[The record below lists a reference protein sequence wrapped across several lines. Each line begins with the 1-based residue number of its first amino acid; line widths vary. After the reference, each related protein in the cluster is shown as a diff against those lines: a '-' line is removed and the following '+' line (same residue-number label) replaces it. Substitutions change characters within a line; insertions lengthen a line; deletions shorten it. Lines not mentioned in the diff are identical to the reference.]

1 MIIGAEELRKMFVS
15 GSIEL
20 SENRTKVDQLNV
32 FPVPDG
38 DTGTNMSL
46 TLNQAMDNIN
56 QLVKL
61 NTHDLVIAM
70 SKGCLMG
77 ARGNSGVILSQIFRG
92 FAASIS
98 SKQTITTR
106 DFAEALVACKSTTY
120 KAVLKPVEGTM
131 LTVIREMSEAALALS
146 EEHEDFTSFMRAL
159 LQVGEKSLENTP
171 NMLKPLKDAG
181 VVDSGGMGLLFI
193 FSGFYKALSGESYDL
208 SHFTKNFSVTEKN
221 AKVEDAEITYSYC
234 TEVIVRGENLDNCNF
249 RAFVMSMGDSVVYV
263 VDNDLLKVHVH
274 TNDPGRV
281 LSESLKYGEIV
292 KTKIENMREQHS
304 EMIEGSHSNL
314 GDFGHDHHHHHHKND
329 AKHESGAHE
338 EDEGDASRYG
348 FVAVAA
354 GSGIVEIL
362 RSLGVNKIIEGGQT
376 MNPSTKDIHS
386 AIEAVKAEVVF
397 VFPNNSNILMAA
409 NQAKDLSEKEVYV
422 LPTKTIPQSIA
433 CMLAFNEM
441 AEPEENAEHFKD
453 LLQNVKTLSIT
464 NAIRDTLYDEI
475 EIKNGDFI
483 AILDSK
489 IVESRPEIKE
499 AALAGVAKMVDEDSE
514 ILSIYYGEGV
524 TEDKAAGLQAEIE
537 ELYPELEVEVHYG
550 NQPVYFYMISVE

>member
-1 MIIGAEELRKMFVS
+1 MNMLKIGAEELRKMFVS

-46 TLNQAMDNIN
+46 TLNQAMDSIN
-56 QLVKL
+56 QLDRP
-61 NTHDLVIAM
+61 NTHDLVMAM

-92 FAASIS
+92 FAASVA
-98 SKQTITTR
+98 SKTTITTR
-106 DFAEALVACKSTTY
+106 DFAEALVACKTTTY

-131 LTVIREMSEAALALS
+131 LTVIREMSEAAEELS
-146 EEHEDFTSFMRAL
+146 QKHEDFASFMRAL
-159 LQVGEKSLENTP
+159 IEVGDKSLANTP

-193 FSGFYKALSGESYDL
+193 FSGFYKALSGELYDL

-234 TEVIVRGENLDNCNF
+234 TEVILRGENLDDCNL
-249 RAFVMSMGDSVVYV
+249 RGFVMSMGDSVVYV

-274 TNDPGRV
+274 TNDPGLV

-314 GDFGHDHHHHHHKND
+314 VEFAPHDHHHHHHH
-329 AKHESGAHE
+329 HEAGEEEGAE
-338 EDEGDASRYG
+338 LSKYG
-348 FVAVAA
+348 FVAIAA

-362 RSLGVNKIIEGGQT
+362 KSLGVNKVIEGGQT

-397 VFPNNSNILMAA
+397 VFPNNSNIFMAA
-409 NQAKDLSEKEVYV
+409 NQAKELSDKQVYV
-422 LPTKTIPQSIA
+422 LPTKTIPQSLA

-441 AEPEENAEHFKD
+441 AEPEENAQHFNE
-453 LLQNVKTLSIT
+453 LLQNVRTLLVT
-464 NAIRDTLYDEI
+464 NAIRDTLYDDI
-475 EIKNGDFI
+475 EIKNGDYI

-489 IVESRPEIKE
+489 IVESKSEMKE
-499 AALAGVAKMVDEDSE
+499 AALSGIEKMVDEDSE
-514 ILSIYYGEGV
+514 IVSIYYGEGV
-524 TEDKAAGLQAEIE
+524 TEAEAEDLQAEVE
-537 ELYPELEVEVHYG
+537 ELYPSVEVEVHFG
-550 NQPVYFYMISVE
+550 NQPVYFYMISAE

>member
-1 MIIGAEELRKMFVS
+1 MNNIMIGAEELRKMFVT

-20 SENRTKVDQLNV
+20 SENRSKVDQLNV

-46 TLNQAMDNIN
+46 TLNQAMDSIN
-56 QLVKL
+56 HLTTL
-61 NTHDLVIAM
+61 NVHDLVMAM

-98 SKQTITTR
+98 SKTSVSTR
-106 DFAEALVACKSTTY
+106 DFAEALVACKTTTY

-131 LTVIREMSEAALALS
+131 LTVIREMSEVALELS
-146 EEHEDFTSFMRAL
+146 EEHEDFTAFMKAL
-159 LQVGEKSLENTP
+159 LEVGEKSLANTP

-181 VVDSGGMGLLFI
+181 VVDSGGMGLLYI
-193 FSGFYKALSGESYDL
+193 FSGFYKALSGSSYDL
-208 SHFTKNFSVTEKN
+208 SHFTKNFSVSEKN

-234 TEVIVRGENLDNCNF
+234 TEVILRGENLDDCNL
-249 RAFVMSMGDSVVYV
+249 RGFVMSMGDSVVYV

-274 TNDPGRV
+274 TNDPGLV

-314 GDFGHDHHHHHHKND
+314 DETSLHHHHSHQH
-329 AKHESGAHE
+329 
-338 EDEGDASRYG
+338 EDELEEGERAKYG

-362 RSLGVNKIIEGGQT
+362 KSLGVNKVIEGGQT

-386 AIEAVKAEVVF
+386 AIEAVNADIVF
-397 VFPNNSNILMAA
+397 VFPNNSNIVMAA

-433 CMLAFNEM
+433 CMLAFNET
-441 AEPEENAEHFKD
+441 AEPEENEEHFKE
-453 LLQNVKTLSIT
+453 LLQNVKTLSVT
-464 NAIRDTLYDEI
+464 NAIRDTLYDDI
-475 EIKNGDFI
+475 EIKNGDYI

-489 IVESRPEIKE
+489 IVESRSERKE
-499 AALAGVAKMVDEDSE
+499 AALAGIEKMVDEDSE

-524 TEDKAAGLQAEIE
+524 SEDEALELQE
-537 ELYPELEVEVHYG
+537 ELEEVYPSLEVETHFG
-550 NQPVYFYMISVE
+550 NQPVYFYLISVE

>member
-1 MIIGAEELRKMFVS
+1 MLKIGAEELRKMFVS

-46 TLNQAMDNIN
+46 TLNQAMDSIN
-56 QLVKL
+56 QLDRP
-61 NTHDLVIAM
+61 NTHDLVMAM

-92 FAASIS
+92 FAASVA
-98 SKQTITTR
+98 SKTTITTR
-106 DFAEALVACKSTTY
+106 DFAEALVACKTTTY

-131 LTVIREMSEAALALS
+131 LTVIREMSEAAEELS
-146 EEHEDFTSFMRAL
+146 QKHEDFASFMRAL
-159 LQVGEKSLENTP
+159 IEVGDKSLANTP

-193 FSGFYKALSGESYDL
+193 FSGFYKALSGELYDL

-234 TEVIVRGENLDNCNF
+234 TEVILRGENLDDCNL
-249 RAFVMSMGDSVVYV
+249 RGFVMSMGDSVVYV

-274 TNDPGRV
+274 TNDPGLV

-314 GDFGHDHHHHHHKND
+314 VEFAPHDHHHHHHH
-329 AKHESGAHE
+329 HEAGEEEGAE
-338 EDEGDASRYG
+338 LSKYG
-348 FVAVAA
+348 FVAIAA

-362 RSLGVNKIIEGGQT
+362 KSLGVNKVIEGGQT

-397 VFPNNSNILMAA
+397 VFPNNSNIFMAA
-409 NQAKDLSEKEVYV
+409 NQAKELSDKQVYV
-422 LPTKTIPQSIA
+422 LPTKTIPQSLA

-441 AEPEENAEHFKD
+441 AEPEENAQHFNE
-453 LLQNVKTLSIT
+453 LLQNVRTLLVT
-464 NAIRDTLYDEI
+464 NAIRDTLYDDI
-475 EIKNGDFI
+475 EIKNGDYI

-489 IVESRPEIKE
+489 IVESKSEMKE
-499 AALAGVAKMVDEDSE
+499 AALSGIEKMVDEDSE
-514 ILSIYYGEGV
+514 IVSIYYGEGV
-524 TEDKAAGLQAEIE
+524 TEAEAEDLQAEVE
-537 ELYPELEVEVHYG
+537 ELYPSVEVEVHFG
-550 NQPVYFYMISVE
+550 NQPVYFYMISAE

>member
-1 MIIGAEELRKMFVS
+1 MNMLKIGAEELRKMFVS

-46 TLNQAMDNIN
+46 TLNQAMDSIN
-56 QLVKL
+56 QLDRP
-61 NTHDLVIAM
+61 NTHDLVMAM

-92 FAASIS
+92 FAASVA
-98 SKQTITTR
+98 SKTTITTR
-106 DFAEALVACKSTTY
+106 DFAEALVACKTTTY

-131 LTVIREMSEAALALS
+131 LTVIREMSEAAEELS
-146 EEHEDFTSFMRAL
+146 QKHEDFASFMRAL
-159 LQVGEKSLENTP
+159 IEVGDKSLANTP

-193 FSGFYKALSGESYDL
+193 FSGFYKALSGELYDL

-234 TEVIVRGENLDNCNF
+234 TEVILRGENLDDCNL
-249 RAFVMSMGDSVVYV
+249 RGFVMSMGDSVVYV

-274 TNDPGRV
+274 TNDPGLV

-314 GDFGHDHHHHHHKND
+314 VEFAPHDHHHHHH
-329 AKHESGAHE
+329 HEAGEEEGAE
-338 EDEGDASRYG
+338 LSKYG
-348 FVAVAA
+348 FVAIAA

-362 RSLGVNKIIEGGQT
+362 KSLGVNKVIEGGQT

-397 VFPNNSNILMAA
+397 VFPNNSNIFMAA
-409 NQAKDLSEKEVYV
+409 NQAKELSDKQVYV
-422 LPTKTIPQSIA
+422 LPTKTIPQSLA

-441 AEPEENAEHFKD
+441 AEPEENAQHFNE
-453 LLQNVKTLSIT
+453 LLQNVRTLLVT
-464 NAIRDTLYDEI
+464 NAIRDTLYDDI
-475 EIKNGDFI
+475 EIKNGDYI

-489 IVESRPEIKE
+489 IVESKSEMKE
-499 AALAGVAKMVDEDSE
+499 AALSGIEKMVDEDSE
-514 ILSIYYGEGV
+514 IVSIYYGEGV
-524 TEDKAAGLQAEIE
+524 TEAEAEDLQAEVE
-537 ELYPELEVEVHYG
+537 ELYPSVEVEVHFG
-550 NQPVYFYMISVE
+550 NQPVYFYMISAE

>member
-1 MIIGAEELRKMFVS
+1 MDNVRIGAEELRKMFVS

-46 TLNQAMDNIN
+46 TLSQAMDSIN
-56 QLVKL
+56 QLKSL
-61 NTHDLVIAM
+61 NTQDLVLAM

-77 ARGNSGVILSQIFRG
+77 ARGNSGVILSQFFRG
-92 FAASIS
+92 FAASVS
-98 SKQTITTR
+98 SKTTITTK
-106 DFAEALVACKSTTY
+106 DFAEALLSCKATTY

-131 LTVIREMSEAALALS
+131 LTVMREMSEKAEDLS
-146 EEHEDFTSFMRAL
+146 AEHEDFSSFMKAL
-159 LQVGEKSLENTP
+159 LEVGERSLENTP
-171 NMLKPLKDAG
+171 NLLKPLKDAG
-181 VVDSGGMGLLFI
+181 VVDSGGMGLLYI

-208 SHFTKNFSVTEKN
+208 SRFTKNFSVVEKN

-234 TEVIVRGENLDNCNF
+234 TEVIVRGENLDDCNF
-249 RAFVMSMGDSVVYV
+249 RAFVMTMGDSVVYV

-274 TNDPGRV
+274 TNDPGLV

-292 KTKIENMREQHS
+292 KTKIENMKEQHS

-314 GDFGHDHHHHHHKND
+314 SDLFQHEYNHHHQ
-329 AKHESGAHE
+329 GE
-338 EDEGDASRYG
+338 EEREEEEPSKYA
-348 FVAVAA
+348 FVAVAS

-362 RSLGVNKIIEGGQT
+362 KSLGVNKIIEGGQT
-376 MNPSTKDIHS
+376 MNPSTKDIHT
-386 AIEAVKAEVVF
+386 AIESVNADIIF

-409 NQAKDLSEKEVYV
+409 NQARDLSDKQVFV

-433 CMLAFNEM
+433 CMLAFNET
-441 AEPEENAEHFKD
+441 AEAEENEAHFKE
-453 LLQNVKTLSIT
+453 LIQNVKTLSVT

-475 EIKNGDFI
+475 EIKNGDYI

-489 IVESRPEIKE
+489 IVESRADRRETV
-499 AALAGVAKMVDEDSE
+499 LAGVAKMVDEDSE

-524 TEDKAAGLQAEIE
+524 EEDEAAELQLEIE
-537 ELYPELEVEVHYG
+537 ESYPELEVEVHFG
-550 NQPVYFYMISVE
+550 NQPVYHYLISVE